1 MEPIGFEGGYV
12 NRRLDWIVSLAIASL
27 ILVACNAGTAA
38 PPAPPVVQPTS
49 PVAAPSPVPAE
60 ATATKPPV
68 IATSQVPATPT
79 KAAPVKS
86 ALVCPVPTPVPA
98 NAPLAARV
106 NGQGIPL
113 DLFNRQAA
121 QAQAAMIQNGLDPKS
136 AAGQESLKSL
146 KLQVLDQLINDV
158 VIAQQAEYQ
167 TIKVT
172 EDDLNARLAQMIED
186 AGSVDKL
193 NEYLN
198 KNQMTLSDLC
208 TQMRA
213 NVLSEIMF
221 NRITAPF
228 PTAVEQVHLRQILV
242 STPATAQTLRDRAR
256 KGEDFAALAKQ
267 HSLDETSKAN
277 GGDLGWVPKGVLDPR
292 LDAVIF
298 DLPVGQVSDVITTN
312 FGYHI
317 VQVLEKDK
325 ARPLPPELLQDTRQ
339 RAFLEWLKAVRDS
352 MKIERFVQP

>member
-1 MEPIGFEGGYV
+1 
-12 NRRLDWIVSLAIASL
+12 
-27 ILVACNAGTAA
+27 
-38 PPAPPVVQPTS
+38 
-49 PVAAPSPVPAE
+49 
-60 ATATKPPV
+60 
-68 IATSQVPATPT
+68 
-79 KAAPVKS
+79 
-86 ALVCPVPTPVPA
+86 
-98 NAPLAARV
+98 
-106 NGQGIPL
+106 
-113 DLFNRQAA
+113 
-121 QAQAAMIQNGLDPKS
+121 
-136 AAGQESLKSL
+136 
-146 KLQVLDQLINDV
+146 
-158 VIAQQAEYQ
+158 
-167 TIKVT
+167 
-172 EDDLNARLAQMIED
+172 
-186 AGSVDKL
+186 VDKL

>member
-1 MEPIGFEGGYV
+1 M
-12 NRRLDWIVSLAIASL
+12 NRRLNLISGLIVVGLMVS
-27 ILVACNAGTAA
+27 ACSSSTPAQ
-38 PPAPPVVQPTS
+38 PPAPPVVAPTQPI
-49 PVAAPSPVPAE
+49 VATPAPAPSV
-60 ATATKPPV
+60 TATRAV
-68 IATSQVPATPT
+68 IATSQIPPTPT
-79 KAAPVKS
+79 KSAPVKG
-86 ALVCPVPTPVPA
+86 ALTCPAATPVPA

-113 DLFNRQAA
+113 ELFNRQAA
-121 QAQAAMIQNGLDPKS
+121 QAQAALIQTGLDPRS

-146 KLQVLDQLINDV
+146 KLQVLDQLINDL

-167 TIKVT
+167 AIKIT
-172 EDDLNARLAQMIED
+172 DDDLNTRLAQMIED
-186 AGSVDKL
+186 AGSADKL
-193 NEYLN
+193 NEYLA
-198 KNQMTLSDLC
+198 KNQMTLGDLC

-213 NVLSEIMF
+213 NLLSEIMF
-221 NRITAPF
+221 ARVTAPF
-228 PTAVEQVHLRQILV
+228 PTAVEQVRLRQILV

-256 KGEDFAALAKQ
+256 RGEDFATLARQ

-298 DLPVGQVSDVITTN
+298 DLPIGQVSDVITTN

-317 VQVLEKDK
+317 VQVIEKDK

-352 MKIERFVQP
+352 MKVERLVQP